1 MCTWPGHVCDSILEV
16 IQLQPP
22 SENYGFSLS
31 TWLSLAVKTP
41 GRARYKRGTVRTICY
56 DGETM
61 LAMWPKRKL
70 ARCLPTF
77 NFCKKSFIRIYGQ
90 ERILSESSSLRVFVF
105 ADLMGEVQ
113 IPLNDA
119 WWLLEKANICVEA
132 FLTDLTL
139 YRRMSISKNF
149 HRNVKQG

>member
-41 GRARYKRGTVRTICY
+41 GSAGCEWGTVRTICY

-70 ARCLPTF
+70 VVCLLSISA
-77 NFCKKSFIRIYGQ
+77 KKSFIRIYGQ
-90 ERILSESSSLRVFVF
+90 ERILSESSLLRVFVF

-132 FLTDLTL
+132 FLTYLTL